1 MFYINLG
8 IAILLSWILPV
19 TSVLMY
25 FLRSTL
31 SVLKDFNISNTV
43 LGTVLMLISLGLL
56 YLLAHFITKG
66 QKFRERL
73 PEKIPGKSLLM
84 SGVVIY
90 LLFKVALILA
100 STIEGGGGVFTLRQ
114 LGVFVIYP
122 AYILIG
128 VGIYKASKSLAAKN
142 P

>member
-19 TSVLMY
+19 ANVLMY

-31 SVLKDFNISNTV
+31 SVLKDFHISNTM

-56 YLLAHFITKG
+56 YLLAHLVTKS
-66 QKFRERL
+66 QNFRERL
-73 PEKIPGKSLLM
+73 PENIPGKSLLI

-90 LLFKVALILA
+90 LLFKGALILA

-128 VGIYKASKSLAAKN
+128 VGIYSSSKSLAAKN